1 MIVSASRGPQEH
13 HIIGIHRTLCLMSS
27 ISIMYSLSCY
37 KYIVRKE
44 GVTVST
50 PDPRQV
56 VTLALSFGLSL
67 NGRGRM
73 DGGNDG
79 GAALDGRVGLI
90 RPSCTAVF
98 VCQTWSWVLRRLQ
111 GVS

>member
-1 MIVSASRGPQEH
+1 MFDVFYQHNVFFVLLQVHSEKGGSDRFDSG
-13 HIIGIHRTLCLMSS
+13 
-27 ISIMYSLSCY
+27 
-37 KYIVRKE
+37 
-44 GVTVST
+44 
-50 PDPRQV
+50 PRQV

-79 GAALDGRVGLI
+79 GAAHDGRVGLI